1 MMKLQTCSM
10 AVLVFKRWLIFFHL
24 SWFGCAARV
33 LLHKAESRKH
43 GSALGIYI
51 AMRLLVHRDYMFV
64 YNFRAVYATVCM
76 LCLPVRLV
84 VNEKETLNGV

>member
-10 AVLVFKRWLIFFHL
+10 AVLVFKRWLIFF
-24 SWFGCAARV
+24 SWFGCAARI

-51 AMRLLVHRDYMFV
+51 AMRLLVHRDYTFV
-64 YNFRAVYATVCM
+64 YDFQAVYATMFACFAY
-76 LCLPVRLV
+76 L
-84 VNEKETLNGV
+84 